1 MAKVQEKL
9 KDCVEK
15 QSMKSLDRIANIL
28 DTSQEEEMET
38 TAGTMVDVDAF
49 PAREF
54 GFILSEIS
62 SVSPTTFE
70 SSSPSIPKTY
80 LADLKLIEPERSE
93 LLDLEQLLPGMK
105 VTARLTLRTKPV
117 ISTVFEFFD
126 NFFTPM
132 NEER

>member
-1 MAKVQEKL
+1 MLSAQVKL
-9 KDCVEK
+9 PSEYRDAA
-15 QSMKSLDRIANIL
+15 QTGSA
-28 DTSQEEEMET
+28 
-38 TAGTMVDVDAF
+38 AMVDVDAF

-80 LADLKLIEPERSE
+80 LADLKLLKPERSE
-93 LLDLEQLLPGMK
+93 LLDLQQLLPGMK
-105 VTARLTLRTKPV
+105 VMARITLRTKPV